1 MGKQEGFRIFNGI
14 QIVYQNKKC
23 DSRRSAMGII
33 ICVWKENMI
42 ENLKSRSLS
51 YTIVGEYLLDLKEE
65 YSRVKKSRIGE

>member
-1 MGKQEGFRIFNGI
+1 
-14 QIVYQNKKC
+14 
-23 DSRRSAMGII
+23 
-33 ICVWKENMI
+33 MI